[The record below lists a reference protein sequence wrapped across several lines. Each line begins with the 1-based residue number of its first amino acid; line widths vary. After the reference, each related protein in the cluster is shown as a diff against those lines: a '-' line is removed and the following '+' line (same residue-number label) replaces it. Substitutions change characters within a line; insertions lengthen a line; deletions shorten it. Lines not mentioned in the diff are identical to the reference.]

1 MISPPAVDWTIA
13 KQVELE
19 NATNLCAELKA
30 DRKGFSHRSLSSDV
44 HAGAAT
50 RASLGHG
57 TGPAAAATADPLE
70 NHIAVHNLRC
80 QIASDPGSFFDKAD
94 VDTSWDIST
103 EEWIE
108 VCKLNGP
115 QNAANLESLFKETA
129 LHVGTTGSRSQ
140 GSRTLQIRPI

>member
-1 MISPPAVDWTIA
+1 VRHW
-13 KQVELE
+13 
-19 NATNLCAELKA
+19 ATGQDLLLLLLPTPSRTTLQCTTCAARL
-30 DRKGFSHRSLSSDV
+30 HQIP
-44 HAGAAT
+44 
-50 RASLGHG
+50 
-57 TGPAAAATADPLE
+57 GP
-70 NHIAVHNLRC
+70 
-80 QIASDPGSFFDKAD
+80 FDKAD